1 MFVGANLCVRPKIVQ
16 LFFVKRYA
24 MTQSSIATRAAVA
37 AATAPVVWHKR
48 WSGLPSFLVLLPS
61 LVALAIFV
69 YGFIS
74 VSFFIS
80 LTNWRTLKPD
90 LSIREPFMQTY
101 SELFAQ
107 PRFQADLR
115 NTLVF
120 TVLFIGLAI
129 LLGLGLAILIDFNRK
144 LFAIPFFRN
153 VYLFPYALSFIVT
166 GVAWRW
172 IFNPETGINLFFDI
186 FGINSLLASA
196 GQAPLKPGWT
206 TDPTVVLSI
215 NQLLERVIPGAESLR
230 IELGVPVALIPVAIA
245 AVWQLSGFV
254 MALYLGGMT
263 TISDEIR
270 EAARIDGAT
279 EWQIYRRVIIPLVKP
294 VTISVIV
301 ILLHVS
307 LKMFDLVFS
316 MAGVGPGFATDM
328 PSIFVF
334 ETTFKATRYNLG
346 MAGAIIMLLLATVII
361 VPYLA
366 QTLRR
371 SEEN

>member
-1 MFVGANLCVRPKIVQ
+1 MA
-16 LFFVKRYA
+16 
-24 MTQSSIATRAAVA
+24 QSSIASSKAVS
-37 AATAPVVWHKR
+37 ATDEVSRKKR
-48 WSGLPSFLVLLPS
+48 WQGLPSFLVLLPS
-61 LVALAIFV
+61 LVALGIFV

-80 LTNWRTLKPD
+80 LSNWRTLKPD
-90 LSIREPFMQTY
+90 LTLREPFGQTY
-101 SELFAQ
+101 ADLFAQ
-107 PRFQADLR
+107 PRFQADIR
-115 NTLVF
+115 NTIIF
-120 TVLFIGLAI
+120 TVVFIGLAT
-129 LLGLGLAILIDFNRK
+129 LVGLGLAILIDFNRK
-144 LFAIPFFRN
+144 MVAIPFFRN

-196 GQAPLKPGWT
+196 GQPPLKPGWT

-215 NQLLERVIPGAESLR
+215 NQLLEKVIPGAASLR
-230 IELGVPVALIPVAIA
+230 VQFGLPVALIPVAIA
-245 AVWQLSGFV
+245 AMWQLSGFV

-279 EWQIYRRVIIPLVKP
+279 EWQVYRRVIIPLVKP

-316 MAGVGPGFATDM
+316 MAGVGPAFATDM

-334 ETTFKATRYNLG
+334 ETTFKATKYNLG
-346 MAGAIIMLLLATVII
+346 MAAAIIMLVMAAIII

-366 QTLRR
+366 QSLRR
-371 SEEN
+371 SEES

>member
-1 MFVGANLCVRPKIVQ
+1 MA
-16 LFFVKRYA
+16 
-24 MTQSSIATRAAVA
+24 TQAAGTITTVSVTR
-37 AATAPVVWHKR
+37 HKR
-48 WSGLPSFLVLLPS
+48 WQGLPSFLVLLPS

-90 LSIREPFMQTY
+90 LTIREPFMQTY
-101 SELFAQ
+101 AELFAQ

-120 TVLFIGLAI
+120 TILFIGLAI

-144 LFAIPFFRN
+144 MFAIPFFRN

-186 FGINSLLASA
+186 FGINNLLASA

-215 NQLLERVIPGAESLR
+215 NQLLERVIPGADSLR
-230 IELGVPVALIPVAIA
+230 IQLGVPVALIPVAIA